1 MEFYVGKNGRVFGP
15 YYLDEIQRRLDEGR
29 INGSELV
36 WYKRRV
42 GWVPLAKDEI
52 FQADIDSRKYLV
64 TLLELRDQLHHQMRE
79 LRKEAAEETE
89 THSMHM
95 ADSGTDSFDRDLVLS
110 TISADQDILYEID
123 EAISR
128 IENNTYGICEIS
140 GKQIPNDRLDAL
152 PWARFTVE
160 TQSRLENGGNLPQRK
175 LGRLKNLMGTEP
187 TVSPSAL
194 VLEEEKNTANPDTN
208 NGGFIEEKASENP
221 GELASI
227 SDDKVKLG
235 EVLTSL
241 SEHERKVLELRF
253 GLKDCERSTLEEIG
267 KQFGVTCERIC
278 QIEAN
283 ALNRLRH
290 PSRLNELAEL
300 HDRGDVSVNQ
310 KDRLT
315 DKPSATEQHKHE
327 EQTSPTR
334 PPFTQLDEESPIED
348 MPPEFGVKTED
359 ESLTSSITVKEPSIW
374 ILHGDDQHGPYP
386 LEQIEQ
392 FIVDG
397 LLDGSEL
404 AWQDGL
410 EDWIGLS
417 NLLGIDA
424 PNKSEDTKIEAV
436 DPHLDNEPGI
446 WILHGDD
453 QLGPYPLEQINQF
466 VVDGL
471 LDGSELAWIE
481 GLEDWIDIH
490 RLLSELDAKESKSA
504 AHN

>member
-123 EAISR
+123 EAMSR

-241 SEHERKVLELRF
+241 SERERKVLELRF

-267 KQFGVTCERIC
+267 QQFGATRQHIQ
-278 QIEAN
+278 QIESK
-283 ALNRLRH
+283 ALERLRH
-290 PSRLNELAEL
+290 SARLQQLAEL
-300 HDRGDVSVNQ
+300 HESGGASMVQ
-310 KDRLT
+310 K
-315 DKPSATEQHKHE
+315 TEPTGE
-327 EQTSPTR
+327 SPEA
-334 PPFTQLDEESPIED
+334 LEHDSEESST
-348 MPPEFGVKTED
+348 F
-359 ESLTSSITVKEPSIW
+359 STSGDEPSIW
-374 ILHGDDQHGPYP
+374 IHMNDDQCGPYP
-386 LEQIEQ
+386 SAQVKQ
-392 FIVDG
+392 FLADG
-397 LLDGSEL
+397 LLEGTEL
-404 AWQDGL
+404 AWHEGLDG
-410 EDWIGLS
+410 WIGLS
-417 NLLGIDA
+417 ILLGIEVRNERK
-424 PNKSEDTKIEAV
+424 PVEVEAM
-436 DPHLDNEPGI
+436 
-446 WILHGDD
+446 
-453 QLGPYPLEQINQF
+453 
-466 VVDGL
+466 
-471 LDGSELAWIE
+471 GST
-481 GLEDWIDIH
+481 
-490 RLLSELDAKESKSA
+490 S
-504 AHN
+504 